1 MISAGKTGYIRIAII
16 LSIFFYSESA
26 KAQKIE
32 LSPFAGYETGGR
44 LYTDQ
49 GYLYVGNGMDYG
61 ASINYSYKPGRQFE
75 LSYSHMKSNLD
86 VDEGYNRVR
95 VCDLSVNYYSIG
107 VLRELGQGKKMTPY
121 GLASLGIVNY
131 RPLSGEFS
139 NENLVHFSFSG
150 GVKLFPSEKI
160 GLRLQARLL
169 IPIWADGSYF
179 TGDPNGT
186 TVTVT
191 TRPGAVQCDF
201 TASVIFVLNR

>member
-1 MISAGKTGYIRIAII
+1 MVFARKTGSLSISII
-16 LSIFFYSESA
+16 LSVFFYCESA
-26 KAQKIE
+26 NAQKIE
-32 LSPFAGYETGGR
+32 LSPFVGYETGGR

-75 LSYSHMKSNLD
+75 LSYSHMKSDLD
-86 VDEGYNRVR
+86 VDEGYNRVS
-95 VCDLSVNYYSIG
+95 VCDLSVNYYSVG
-107 VLRELGQGKKMTPY
+107 VLREFGEGGKMKPY

-131 RPLSGEFS
+131 RPLSGEYS
-139 NENLVHFSFSG
+139 NENLMHFSFSG
-150 GVKLFPSEKI
+150 GVKIFQSDKI
-160 GLRLQARLL
+160 GFRLQGRLL

-201 TASVIFVLNR
+201 TVAAIIVLKK